1 MTLAEYIRDPAPTP
15 SLSPSVAHLLV
26 TRSARHAWHAH
37 PKLNPAWQPE
47 ATAESDLGSIA
58 HALFLERDASR
69 VVVVEADDWRTKVA
83 KEARDTARAE
93 GKLPILAAK
102 YGAVE
107 AMVVEVR
114 RAVADSE
121 LADVFA
127 DGQAE
132 QTMLWQES
140 LAGELCSEEA
150 REGMAP
156 GEPPAHIWCRTR
168 PDWQS
173 ADRRVLVDYKTT
185 GGNAEPDA
193 WARTQLLGMGY
204 EMQAA
209 FGVRAVSIVAHVH
222 EPAFVFVVQETDSP
236 YAVSFVSLTPA
247 WLAWAEHKRRAAV
260 AQWAHCLTRDS
271 WPGYPSQIAYAEPPG
286 WAMAGWEAQQQQP
299 VDDGRPLSEQLFG
312 GRP

>member
-1 MTLAEYIRDPAPTP
+1 MTLAEYIRDPAPAP

-37 PKLNPAWQPE
+37 PKLNAAWEPE
-47 ATAESDLGSIA
+47 ATTESDVGSIA
-58 HALFLERDASR
+58 HALFLEHDASR
-69 VVVVEADDWRTKVA
+69 VVIVEADDWRTKAA

-102 YGAVE
+102 YEAVE
-107 AMVVEVR
+107 AMVAEVK

-121 LADVFA
+121 LADVFR

-132 QTMLWQES
+132 QTMLWQED
-140 LAGELCSEEA
+140 
-150 REGMAP
+150 RV
-156 GEPPAHIWCRTR
+156 WCRTR

-193 WARTQLLGMGY
+193 WARAQLLGMGY
-204 EMQAA
+204 DMQAA
-209 FGVRAVSIVAHVH
+209 FGVRAVSVLAQVH
-222 EPAFVFVVQETDSP
+222 EPAFVFVVQETEPP
-236 YAVSFVSLTPA
+236 YAVSFVSLTPE
-247 WLAWAEHKRRAAV
+247 WIVWAEHKRRAAV
-260 AQWAHCLTRDS
+260 AQWAHCLTTDW
-271 WPGYPSQIAYAEPPG
+271 WPGYPSKIAYAEPPA
-286 WAMAGWEAQQQQP
+286 WAMAGWDAQQQQP